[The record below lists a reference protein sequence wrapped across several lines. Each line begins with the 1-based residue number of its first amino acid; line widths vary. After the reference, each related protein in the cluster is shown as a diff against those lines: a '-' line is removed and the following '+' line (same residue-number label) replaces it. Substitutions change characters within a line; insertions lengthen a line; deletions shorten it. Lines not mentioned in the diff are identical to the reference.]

1 MAQVPI
7 KLSKFDNQPW
17 GFRIQGGKDFSV
29 PITVQKVNGGSL
41 AERAG
46 LNAGDTI
53 VAINGIDALKLRHK
67 EAQDAI
73 VRAGNNFEMVV
84 VRGNIWKPVVTPLAE
99 PKIQQNGEPTILTKT
114 SLAANQQ
121 PKRHILGNFYNSTP
135 KPYLGRRTSQDKEN
149 HLRSLFTQTEI
160 KNNTNDSAWQKRI
173 DASEINEDRCNS
185 VSSTSSE
192 NNDAPRHV
200 GSAHNLQ
207 PAPFGKKVPITN
219 GHAAQTALPLAKQ
232 YNSPAGL
239 YSEESIAETLTAQ
252 AEVLAQG
259 VLGVNFKKN
268 ERQYDPAQSEVLK
281 MIQEADS
288 APRAH
293 ETGISCEPVE
303 SPRKGSQTP
312 LIQSHAFRRLQNALL
327 TEQKDPPVP
336 AMSSRPVGVRPV
348 EPPKTKPKD
357 DDPINVPDLTKCG
370 DCDKIIVGIF
380 VKIKGK
386 NLHVECFKCATCGT
400 SLKNIGYY
408 DIGGKLYCDM
418 HARQAAKHNTPAEAT
433 DHDNSDQVPSN
444 DLPRQQLEKLRPRA
458 QATAQLQAAA
468 AQSREPKTPPIGGVR
483 VFPGVLFEEGVR
495 EKAQPP
501 TPRPRVEPPIPEP
514 VEPEATPESLPGTIM
529 VEEPIQELPSEQ
541 LLEPKSEPTE
551 DHEDIKNLTLQEE
564 IEVHP
569 EQPILE
575 NGIAST
581 DEVLGPLGEAG
592 QSDAKETPLEVE
604 AVDTEGAPIP
614 DSVPAQAPAPE
625 PIPVSRQVASPI
637 PPVIKAP
644 TFSPIPP
651 IKQERPFS
659 GDYAAFAPRPV
670 GTRFV
675 WPPAKNPENDPIA
688 TATPLYFPPGTRPES
703 FVETADSHSME
714 TALQKTSFESFS
726 SSSLIS
732 KTVVEMSSQVAQS
745 TSFMSSNQTLPSI
758 KPVQA
763 PVVLEPKPAPSVEN
777 TNPLARPTHV
787 AFAPS
792 LAPKP
797 VAAFVPA
804 TTTPVIPATLPK
816 PVVAPAAV
824 FSSASNAS
832 VVPAPSFTAPY
843 MPGPAPAAPVVGA
856 SGQTTSAPRRGKG
869 VLSQKVGP
877 GVRIPVCSAC
887 EKQIRGP
894 FVTALGRNWCP
905 EHFVCANESCKR
917 HLQDTGFV
925 EEKNE
930 LYCES
935 CFENYLAPIC
945 DKCQKRV
952 VGDCLKAIG
961 KQFHPEC
968 FACAYCGR
976 LFGNSRFYLEDGL
989 PYCEADWNELFT
1001 TKCFGCGF
1009 PIEAGDRWVEAMNN
1023 NYHSQCFNC
1032 SVCKKNLEGQ
1042 SFLAKGGKPMCK
1054 SHATRI

>member
-121 PKRHILGNFYNSTP
+121 
-135 KPYLGRRTSQDKEN
+135 
-149 HLRSLFTQTEI
+149 
-160 KNNTNDSAWQKRI
+160 
-173 DASEINEDRCNS
+173 
-185 VSSTSSE
+185 
-192 NNDAPRHV
+192 APRHV

-303 SPRKGSQTP
+303 SPR
-312 LIQSHAFRRLQNALL
+312 
-327 TEQKDPPVP
+327 KDPPVP

-468 AQSREPKTPPIGGVR
+468 A
-483 VFPGVLFEEGVR
+483 
-495 EKAQPP
+495 
-501 TPRPRVEPPIPEP
+501 
-514 VEPEATPESLPGTIM
+514 
-529 VEEPIQELPSEQ
+529 
-541 LLEPKSEPTE
+541 
-551 DHEDIKNLTLQEE
+551 
-564 IEVHP
+564 
-569 EQPILE
+569 
-575 NGIAST
+575 
-581 DEVLGPLGEAG
+581 
-592 QSDAKETPLEVE
+592 
-604 AVDTEGAPIP
+604 GAPIP

>member
-121 PKRHILGNFYNSTP
+121 
-135 KPYLGRRTSQDKEN
+135 
-149 HLRSLFTQTEI
+149 
-160 KNNTNDSAWQKRI
+160 
-173 DASEINEDRCNS
+173 
-185 VSSTSSE
+185 
-192 NNDAPRHV
+192 
-200 GSAHNLQ
+200 
-207 PAPFGKKVPITN
+207 VPITN

-293 ETGISCEPVE
+293 ETVHHFMEPKPGAFQPRVTAGALAVKPPSRSAPIQAGPQCDNCE
-303 SPRKGSQTP
+303 
-312 LIQSHAFRRLQNALL
+312 
-327 TEQKDPPVP
+327 
-336 AMSSRPVGVRPV
+336 
-348 EPPKTKPKD
+348 
-357 DDPINVPDLTKCG
+357 
-370 DCDKIIVGIF
+370 KILVGIF

>member
-121 PKRHILGNFYNSTP
+121 
-135 KPYLGRRTSQDKEN
+135 
-149 HLRSLFTQTEI
+149 
-160 KNNTNDSAWQKRI
+160 
-173 DASEINEDRCNS
+173 
-185 VSSTSSE
+185 
-192 NNDAPRHV
+192 
-200 GSAHNLQ
+200 
-207 PAPFGKKVPITN
+207 VPITN

-303 SPRKGSQTP
+303 SPRK
-312 LIQSHAFRRLQNALL
+312 
-327 TEQKDPPVP
+327 DPPVP

-370 DCDKIIVGIF
+370 DCDKIIV
-380 VKIKGK
+380 
-386 NLHVECFKCATCGT
+386 
-400 SLKNIGYY
+400 
-408 DIGGKLYCDM
+408 
-418 HARQAAKHNTPAEAT
+418 
-433 DHDNSDQVPSN
+433 PSN

-468 AQSREPKTPPIGGVR
+468 A
-483 VFPGVLFEEGVR
+483 
-495 EKAQPP
+495 AQPP

-1032 SVCKKNLEGQ
+1032 SVCASNLEGIP
-1042 SFLAKGGKPMCK
+1042 FYAKAGKAICK
-1054 SHATRI
+1054 SHAVKAP

>member
-468 AQSREPKTPPIGGVR
+468 A
-483 VFPGVLFEEGVR
+483 
-495 EKAQPP
+495 
-501 TPRPRVEPPIPEP
+501 
-514 VEPEATPESLPGTIM
+514 
-529 VEEPIQELPSEQ
+529 
-541 LLEPKSEPTE
+541 
-551 DHEDIKNLTLQEE
+551 
-564 IEVHP
+564 
-569 EQPILE
+569 
-575 NGIAST
+575 
-581 DEVLGPLGEAG
+581 
-592 QSDAKETPLEVE
+592 
-604 AVDTEGAPIP
+604 GAPIP

-659 GDYAAFAPRPV
+659 GDYAAFAPRPASPLSALTTSSTESQ
-670 GTRFV
+670 GTSKSPSPTLVSPRPFGKKFSFENKKTV
-675 WPPAKNPENDPIA
+675 QFSSPSPWNCSLHINERPAPI
-688 TATPLYFPPGTRPES
+688 TY
-703 FVETADSHSME
+703 V
-714 TALQKTSFESFS
+714 KTSNEE
-726 SSSLIS
+726 
-732 KTVVEMSSQVAQS
+732 K
-745 TSFMSSNQTLPSI
+745 
-758 KPVQA
+758 KPCN
-763 PVVLEPKPAPSVEN
+763 EI
-777 TNPLARPTHV
+777 
-787 AFAPS
+787 
-792 LAPKP
+792 
-797 VAAFVPA
+797 
-804 TTTPVIPATLPK
+804 TT
-816 PVVAPAAV
+816 
-824 FSSASNAS
+824 FNSASRESDGSNNTGENKDVFEKSLCS
-832 VVPAPSFTAPY
+832 VDPN
-843 MPGPAPAAPVVGA
+843 PV
-856 SGQTTSAPRRGKG
+856 SS
-869 VLSQKVGP
+869 
-877 GVRIPVCSAC
+877 PVCSGPKDNYEPWHDILTMKTRSDRDRPVCCAC
-887 EKQIRGP
+887 HKKIERGP

-1032 SVCKKNLEGQ
+1032 SVCASNLEGIP
-1042 SFLAKGGKPMCK
+1042 FYAKAGKAICK
-1054 SHATRI
+1054 SHAVKAP

>member
-121 PKRHILGNFYNSTP
+121 
-135 KPYLGRRTSQDKEN
+135 
-149 HLRSLFTQTEI
+149 
-160 KNNTNDSAWQKRI
+160 
-173 DASEINEDRCNS
+173 
-185 VSSTSSE
+185 
-192 NNDAPRHV
+192 
-200 GSAHNLQ
+200 
-207 PAPFGKKVPITN
+207 VPITN

-293 ETGISCEPVE
+293 ET
-303 SPRKGSQTP
+303 
-312 LIQSHAFRRLQNALL
+312 
-327 TEQKDPPVP
+327 DPPVP

-468 AQSREPKTPPIGGVR
+468 A
-483 VFPGVLFEEGVR
+483 
-495 EKAQPP
+495 AQPP

>member
-121 PKRHILGNFYNSTP
+121 
-135 KPYLGRRTSQDKEN
+135 
-149 HLRSLFTQTEI
+149 
-160 KNNTNDSAWQKRI
+160 
-173 DASEINEDRCNS
+173 
-185 VSSTSSE
+185 
-192 NNDAPRHV
+192 
-200 GSAHNLQ
+200 
-207 PAPFGKKVPITN
+207 VPITN

-495 EKAQPP
+495 EK
-501 TPRPRVEPPIPEP
+501 
-514 VEPEATPESLPGTIM
+514 
-529 VEEPIQELPSEQ
+529 
-541 LLEPKSEPTE
+541 
-551 DHEDIKNLTLQEE
+551 
-564 IEVHP
+564 
-569 EQPILE
+569 
-575 NGIAST
+575 
-581 DEVLGPLGEAG
+581 
-592 QSDAKETPLEVE
+592 
-604 AVDTEGAPIP
+604 GAPIP

>member
-327 TEQKDPPVP
+327 TEQKVHHFMEPKPGAFQPRVTAGALAVKPP
-336 AMSSRPVGVRPV
+336 SRSA
-348 EPPKTKPKD
+348 
-357 DDPINVPDLTKCG
+357 PIQAGPQ
-370 DCDKIIVGIF
+370 CDNCEKI
-380 VKIKGK
+380 
-386 NLHVECFKCATCGT
+386 L
-400 SLKNIGYY
+400 
-408 DIGGKLYCDM
+408 
-418 HARQAAKHNTPAEAT
+418 
-433 DHDNSDQVPSN
+433 VPSN

-468 AQSREPKTPPIGGVR
+468 A
-483 VFPGVLFEEGVR
+483 
-495 EKAQPP
+495 AQPP

-1032 SVCKKNLEGQ
+1032 SVCASNLEGIP
-1042 SFLAKGGKPMCK
+1042 FYAKAGKAICK
-1054 SHATRI
+1054 SHAVKAP

>member
-121 PKRHILGNFYNSTP
+121 
-135 KPYLGRRTSQDKEN
+135 
-149 HLRSLFTQTEI
+149 
-160 KNNTNDSAWQKRI
+160 
-173 DASEINEDRCNS
+173 
-185 VSSTSSE
+185 
-192 NNDAPRHV
+192 
-200 GSAHNLQ
+200 
-207 PAPFGKKVPITN
+207 VPITN

-303 SPRKGSQTP
+303 SPR
-312 LIQSHAFRRLQNALL
+312 
-327 TEQKDPPVP
+327 KDPPVP

-468 AQSREPKTPPIGGVR
+468 A
-483 VFPGVLFEEGVR
+483 
-495 EKAQPP
+495 AQPP

-1032 SVCKKNLEGQ
+1032 SVCASNLEGIP
-1042 SFLAKGGKPMCK
+1042 FYAKAGKAICK
-1054 SHATRI
+1054 SHAVKAP

>member
-659 GDYAAFAPRPV
+659 GDYAAFAPRPASPLSALTTSSTESQ
-670 GTRFV
+670 GTSKSPSPTLVSPRPFGKKFSFENKKTV
-675 WPPAKNPENDPIA
+675 QFSSPSPWNCSLHINERPAPI
-688 TATPLYFPPGTRPES
+688 TY
-703 FVETADSHSME
+703 V
-714 TALQKTSFESFS
+714 KTSNEE
-726 SSSLIS
+726 
-732 KTVVEMSSQVAQS
+732 K
-745 TSFMSSNQTLPSI
+745 
-758 KPVQA
+758 KPCN
-763 PVVLEPKPAPSVEN
+763 EI
-777 TNPLARPTHV
+777 
-787 AFAPS
+787 
-792 LAPKP
+792 
-797 VAAFVPA
+797 
-804 TTTPVIPATLPK
+804 TT
-816 PVVAPAAV
+816 
-824 FSSASNAS
+824 FNSASRESDGSNNTGENKDVFEKSLCS
-832 VVPAPSFTAPY
+832 VDPN
-843 MPGPAPAAPVVGA
+843 PV
-856 SGQTTSAPRRGKG
+856 SS
-869 VLSQKVGP
+869 
-877 GVRIPVCSAC
+877 PVCSGPKDNYEPWHDILTMKTRSDRDRPVCCAC
-887 EKQIRGP
+887 HKKIERGP

-1032 SVCKKNLEGQ
+1032 SVCASNLEGIP
-1042 SFLAKGGKPMCK
+1042 FYAKAGKAICK
-1054 SHATRI
+1054 SHAVKAP

>member
-370 DCDKIIVGIF
+370 DCDKIIV
-380 VKIKGK
+380 
-386 NLHVECFKCATCGT
+386 
-400 SLKNIGYY
+400 
-408 DIGGKLYCDM
+408 
-418 HARQAAKHNTPAEAT
+418 
-433 DHDNSDQVPSN
+433 PSN

-468 AQSREPKTPPIGGVR
+468 A
-483 VFPGVLFEEGVR
+483 
-495 EKAQPP
+495 AQPP

-1032 SVCKKNLEGQ
+1032 SVCASNLEGIP
-1042 SFLAKGGKPMCK
+1042 FYAKAGKAICK
-1054 SHATRI
+1054 SHAVKAP

>member
-659 GDYAAFAPRPV
+659 
-670 GTRFV
+670 
-675 WPPAKNPENDPIA
+675 
-688 TATPLYFPPGTRPES
+688 
-703 FVETADSHSME
+703 
-714 TALQKTSFESFS
+714 
-726 SSSLIS
+726 
-732 KTVVEMSSQVAQS
+732 
-745 TSFMSSNQTLPSI
+745 
-758 KPVQA
+758 
-763 PVVLEPKPAPSVEN
+763 
-777 TNPLARPTHV
+777 
-787 AFAPS
+787 
-792 LAPKP
+792 
-797 VAAFVPA
+797 
-804 TTTPVIPATLPK
+804 
-816 PVVAPAAV
+816 
-824 FSSASNAS
+824 ASNAS

-1032 SVCKKNLEGQ
+1032 SVCASNLEGIP
-1042 SFLAKGGKPMCK
+1042 FYAKAGKAICK
-1054 SHATRI
+1054 SHAVKAP

>member
-121 PKRHILGNFYNSTP
+121 
-135 KPYLGRRTSQDKEN
+135 
-149 HLRSLFTQTEI
+149 
-160 KNNTNDSAWQKRI
+160 
-173 DASEINEDRCNS
+173 
-185 VSSTSSE
+185 
-192 NNDAPRHV
+192 
-200 GSAHNLQ
+200 
-207 PAPFGKKVPITN
+207 VPITN

-293 ETGISCEPVE
+293 ET
-303 SPRKGSQTP
+303 
-312 LIQSHAFRRLQNALL
+312 
-327 TEQKDPPVP
+327 DPPVP

-468 AQSREPKTPPIGGVR
+468 A
-483 VFPGVLFEEGVR
+483 
-495 EKAQPP
+495 AQPP

-1032 SVCKKNLEGQ
+1032 SVCASNLEGIP
-1042 SFLAKGGKPMCK
+1042 FYAKAGKAICK
-1054 SHATRI
+1054 SHAVKAP

>member
-121 PKRHILGNFYNSTP
+121 
-135 KPYLGRRTSQDKEN
+135 
-149 HLRSLFTQTEI
+149 
-160 KNNTNDSAWQKRI
+160 
-173 DASEINEDRCNS
+173 
-185 VSSTSSE
+185 
-192 NNDAPRHV
+192 APRHV

-293 ETGISCEPVE
+293 ETVHHFMEPKPGAFQPRVTAGALAVKPPSRSAPIQAGPQCDNCE
-303 SPRKGSQTP
+303 
-312 LIQSHAFRRLQNALL
+312 
-327 TEQKDPPVP
+327 
-336 AMSSRPVGVRPV
+336 
-348 EPPKTKPKD
+348 
-357 DDPINVPDLTKCG
+357 
-370 DCDKIIVGIF
+370 KI
-380 VKIKGK
+380 
-386 NLHVECFKCATCGT
+386 L
-400 SLKNIGYY
+400 
-408 DIGGKLYCDM
+408 
-418 HARQAAKHNTPAEAT
+418 
-433 DHDNSDQVPSN
+433 VPSN

>member
-468 AQSREPKTPPIGGVR
+468 A
-483 VFPGVLFEEGVR
+483 
-495 EKAQPP
+495 
-501 TPRPRVEPPIPEP
+501 
-514 VEPEATPESLPGTIM
+514 
-529 VEEPIQELPSEQ
+529 
-541 LLEPKSEPTE
+541 
-551 DHEDIKNLTLQEE
+551 
-564 IEVHP
+564 
-569 EQPILE
+569 
-575 NGIAST
+575 
-581 DEVLGPLGEAG
+581 
-592 QSDAKETPLEVE
+592 
-604 AVDTEGAPIP
+604 GAPIP

-1032 SVCKKNLEGQ
+1032 SVCASNLEGIP
-1042 SFLAKGGKPMCK
+1042 FYAKAGKAICK
-1054 SHATRI
+1054 SHAVKAP

>member
-121 PKRHILGNFYNSTP
+121 
-135 KPYLGRRTSQDKEN
+135 
-149 HLRSLFTQTEI
+149 
-160 KNNTNDSAWQKRI
+160 
-173 DASEINEDRCNS
+173 
-185 VSSTSSE
+185 
-192 NNDAPRHV
+192 APRHV

-293 ETGISCEPVE
+293 ET
-303 SPRKGSQTP
+303 
-312 LIQSHAFRRLQNALL
+312 
-327 TEQKDPPVP
+327 DPPVP

-495 EKAQPP
+495 EK
-501 TPRPRVEPPIPEP
+501 
-514 VEPEATPESLPGTIM
+514 
-529 VEEPIQELPSEQ
+529 
-541 LLEPKSEPTE
+541 
-551 DHEDIKNLTLQEE
+551 
-564 IEVHP
+564 
-569 EQPILE
+569 
-575 NGIAST
+575 
-581 DEVLGPLGEAG
+581 
-592 QSDAKETPLEVE
+592 
-604 AVDTEGAPIP
+604 GAPIP

>member
-121 PKRHILGNFYNSTP
+121 
-135 KPYLGRRTSQDKEN
+135 
-149 HLRSLFTQTEI
+149 
-160 KNNTNDSAWQKRI
+160 
-173 DASEINEDRCNS
+173 
-185 VSSTSSE
+185 
-192 NNDAPRHV
+192 APRHV

-293 ETGISCEPVE
+293 ET
-303 SPRKGSQTP
+303 
-312 LIQSHAFRRLQNALL
+312 
-327 TEQKDPPVP
+327 DPPVP

-495 EKAQPP
+495 EK
-501 TPRPRVEPPIPEP
+501 
-514 VEPEATPESLPGTIM
+514 
-529 VEEPIQELPSEQ
+529 
-541 LLEPKSEPTE
+541 
-551 DHEDIKNLTLQEE
+551 
-564 IEVHP
+564 
-569 EQPILE
+569 
-575 NGIAST
+575 
-581 DEVLGPLGEAG
+581 
-592 QSDAKETPLEVE
+592 
-604 AVDTEGAPIP
+604 GAPIP

-659 GDYAAFAPRPV
+659 GDYAAFAPR
-670 GTRFV
+670 
-675 WPPAKNPENDPIA
+675 
-688 TATPLYFPPGTRPES
+688 PGTRPES

>member
-659 GDYAAFAPRPV
+659 GDYAAFAPRP
-670 GTRFV
+670 
-675 WPPAKNPENDPIA
+675 
-688 TATPLYFPPGTRPES
+688 
-703 FVETADSHSME
+703 
-714 TALQKTSFESFS
+714 
-726 SSSLIS
+726 
-732 KTVVEMSSQVAQS
+732 
-745 TSFMSSNQTLPSI
+745 
-758 KPVQA
+758 
-763 PVVLEPKPAPSVEN
+763 
-777 TNPLARPTHV
+777 
-787 AFAPS
+787 
-792 LAPKP
+792 
-797 VAAFVPA
+797 
-804 TTTPVIPATLPK
+804 
-816 PVVAPAAV
+816 
-824 FSSASNAS
+824 ASNAS

-1032 SVCKKNLEGQ
+1032 SVCASNLEGIP
-1042 SFLAKGGKPMCK
+1042 FYAKAGKAICK
-1054 SHATRI
+1054 SHAVKAP

>member
-121 PKRHILGNFYNSTP
+121 
-135 KPYLGRRTSQDKEN
+135 
-149 HLRSLFTQTEI
+149 
-160 KNNTNDSAWQKRI
+160 
-173 DASEINEDRCNS
+173 
-185 VSSTSSE
+185 
-192 NNDAPRHV
+192 
-200 GSAHNLQ
+200 
-207 PAPFGKKVPITN
+207 VPITN

-303 SPRKGSQTP
+303 SPR
-312 LIQSHAFRRLQNALL
+312 
-327 TEQKDPPVP
+327 KDPPVP

-1032 SVCKKNLEGQ
+1032 SVCASNLEGIP
-1042 SFLAKGGKPMCK
+1042 FYAKAGKAICK
-1054 SHATRI
+1054 SHAVKAP

>member
-121 PKRHILGNFYNSTP
+121 
-135 KPYLGRRTSQDKEN
+135 
-149 HLRSLFTQTEI
+149 
-160 KNNTNDSAWQKRI
+160 
-173 DASEINEDRCNS
+173 
-185 VSSTSSE
+185 
-192 NNDAPRHV
+192 APRHV

-495 EKAQPP
+495 EK
-501 TPRPRVEPPIPEP
+501 
-514 VEPEATPESLPGTIM
+514 
-529 VEEPIQELPSEQ
+529 
-541 LLEPKSEPTE
+541 
-551 DHEDIKNLTLQEE
+551 
-564 IEVHP
+564 
-569 EQPILE
+569 
-575 NGIAST
+575 
-581 DEVLGPLGEAG
+581 
-592 QSDAKETPLEVE
+592 
-604 AVDTEGAPIP
+604 GAPIP

-659 GDYAAFAPRPV
+659 GDYAAFAPRP
-670 GTRFV
+670 
-675 WPPAKNPENDPIA
+675 
-688 TATPLYFPPGTRPES
+688 
-703 FVETADSHSME
+703 
-714 TALQKTSFESFS
+714 
-726 SSSLIS
+726 
-732 KTVVEMSSQVAQS
+732 
-745 TSFMSSNQTLPSI
+745 
-758 KPVQA
+758 
-763 PVVLEPKPAPSVEN
+763 
-777 TNPLARPTHV
+777 
-787 AFAPS
+787 
-792 LAPKP
+792 
-797 VAAFVPA
+797 
-804 TTTPVIPATLPK
+804 
-816 PVVAPAAV
+816 
-824 FSSASNAS
+824 ASNAS

>member
-121 PKRHILGNFYNSTP
+121 
-135 KPYLGRRTSQDKEN
+135 
-149 HLRSLFTQTEI
+149 
-160 KNNTNDSAWQKRI
+160 
-173 DASEINEDRCNS
+173 
-185 VSSTSSE
+185 
-192 NNDAPRHV
+192 
-200 GSAHNLQ
+200 
-207 PAPFGKKVPITN
+207 VPITN

-293 ETGISCEPVE
+293 ET
-303 SPRKGSQTP
+303 
-312 LIQSHAFRRLQNALL
+312 
-327 TEQKDPPVP
+327 DPPVP

>member
-121 PKRHILGNFYNSTP
+121 
-135 KPYLGRRTSQDKEN
+135 
-149 HLRSLFTQTEI
+149 
-160 KNNTNDSAWQKRI
+160 
-173 DASEINEDRCNS
+173 
-185 VSSTSSE
+185 
-192 NNDAPRHV
+192 
-200 GSAHNLQ
+200 
-207 PAPFGKKVPITN
+207 VPITN

-293 ETGISCEPVE
+293 ET
-303 SPRKGSQTP
+303 
-312 LIQSHAFRRLQNALL
+312 
-327 TEQKDPPVP
+327 DPPVP

-659 GDYAAFAPRPV
+659 GDYAAFAPR
-670 GTRFV
+670 
-675 WPPAKNPENDPIA
+675 
-688 TATPLYFPPGTRPES
+688 PGTRPES

>member
-327 TEQKDPPVP
+327 TEQKVHHFMEPKPGAFQPRVTAGALAVKPP
-336 AMSSRPVGVRPV
+336 SRSA
-348 EPPKTKPKD
+348 
-357 DDPINVPDLTKCG
+357 PIQAGPQ
-370 DCDKIIVGIF
+370 CDNCEKI
-380 VKIKGK
+380 
-386 NLHVECFKCATCGT
+386 L
-400 SLKNIGYY
+400 
-408 DIGGKLYCDM
+408 
-418 HARQAAKHNTPAEAT
+418 
-433 DHDNSDQVPSN
+433 VPSN

-468 AQSREPKTPPIGGVR
+468 A
-483 VFPGVLFEEGVR
+483 
-495 EKAQPP
+495 
-501 TPRPRVEPPIPEP
+501 
-514 VEPEATPESLPGTIM
+514 
-529 VEEPIQELPSEQ
+529 
-541 LLEPKSEPTE
+541 
-551 DHEDIKNLTLQEE
+551 
-564 IEVHP
+564 
-569 EQPILE
+569 
-575 NGIAST
+575 
-581 DEVLGPLGEAG
+581 
-592 QSDAKETPLEVE
+592 
-604 AVDTEGAPIP
+604 GAPIP

-1032 SVCKKNLEGQ
+1032 SVCASNLEGIP
-1042 SFLAKGGKPMCK
+1042 FYAKAGKAICK
-1054 SHATRI
+1054 SHAVKAP

>member
-121 PKRHILGNFYNSTP
+121 
-135 KPYLGRRTSQDKEN
+135 
-149 HLRSLFTQTEI
+149 
-160 KNNTNDSAWQKRI
+160 
-173 DASEINEDRCNS
+173 
-185 VSSTSSE
+185 
-192 NNDAPRHV
+192 
-200 GSAHNLQ
+200 
-207 PAPFGKKVPITN
+207 VPITN

-293 ETGISCEPVE
+293 ETVHHFMEPKPGAFQPRVTAGALAVKPPSRSAPIQAGPQCDNCE
-303 SPRKGSQTP
+303 
-312 LIQSHAFRRLQNALL
+312 
-327 TEQKDPPVP
+327 
-336 AMSSRPVGVRPV
+336 
-348 EPPKTKPKD
+348 
-357 DDPINVPDLTKCG
+357 
-370 DCDKIIVGIF
+370 KI
-380 VKIKGK
+380 
-386 NLHVECFKCATCGT
+386 L
-400 SLKNIGYY
+400 
-408 DIGGKLYCDM
+408 
-418 HARQAAKHNTPAEAT
+418 
-433 DHDNSDQVPSN
+433 VPSN

-1032 SVCKKNLEGQ
+1032 SVCASNLEGIP
-1042 SFLAKGGKPMCK
+1042 FYAKAGKAICK
-1054 SHATRI
+1054 SHAVKAP

>member
-121 PKRHILGNFYNSTP
+121 
-135 KPYLGRRTSQDKEN
+135 
-149 HLRSLFTQTEI
+149 
-160 KNNTNDSAWQKRI
+160 
-173 DASEINEDRCNS
+173 
-185 VSSTSSE
+185 
-192 NNDAPRHV
+192 
-200 GSAHNLQ
+200 
-207 PAPFGKKVPITN
+207 VPITN

-293 ETGISCEPVE
+293 ETVHHFMEPKPGAFQPRVTAGALAVKPPSRSAPIQAGPQCDNCE
-303 SPRKGSQTP
+303 
-312 LIQSHAFRRLQNALL
+312 
-327 TEQKDPPVP
+327 
-336 AMSSRPVGVRPV
+336 
-348 EPPKTKPKD
+348 
-357 DDPINVPDLTKCG
+357 
-370 DCDKIIVGIF
+370 KI
-380 VKIKGK
+380 
-386 NLHVECFKCATCGT
+386 L
-400 SLKNIGYY
+400 
-408 DIGGKLYCDM
+408 
-418 HARQAAKHNTPAEAT
+418 
-433 DHDNSDQVPSN
+433 VPSN

>member
-121 PKRHILGNFYNSTP
+121 
-135 KPYLGRRTSQDKEN
+135 
-149 HLRSLFTQTEI
+149 
-160 KNNTNDSAWQKRI
+160 
-173 DASEINEDRCNS
+173 
-185 VSSTSSE
+185 
-192 NNDAPRHV
+192 
-200 GSAHNLQ
+200 
-207 PAPFGKKVPITN
+207 VPITN

-293 ETGISCEPVE
+293 ET
-303 SPRKGSQTP
+303 
-312 LIQSHAFRRLQNALL
+312 
-327 TEQKDPPVP
+327 DPPVP

-1032 SVCKKNLEGQ
+1032 SVCASNLEGIP
-1042 SFLAKGGKPMCK
+1042 FYAKAGKAICK
-1054 SHATRI
+1054 SHAVKAP

>member
-121 PKRHILGNFYNSTP
+121 
-135 KPYLGRRTSQDKEN
+135 
-149 HLRSLFTQTEI
+149 
-160 KNNTNDSAWQKRI
+160 
-173 DASEINEDRCNS
+173 
-185 VSSTSSE
+185 
-192 NNDAPRHV
+192 
-200 GSAHNLQ
+200 
-207 PAPFGKKVPITN
+207 VPITN

-293 ETGISCEPVE
+293 ET
-303 SPRKGSQTP
+303 
-312 LIQSHAFRRLQNALL
+312 
-327 TEQKDPPVP
+327 DPPVP

-495 EKAQPP
+495 EK
-501 TPRPRVEPPIPEP
+501 
-514 VEPEATPESLPGTIM
+514 
-529 VEEPIQELPSEQ
+529 
-541 LLEPKSEPTE
+541 
-551 DHEDIKNLTLQEE
+551 
-564 IEVHP
+564 
-569 EQPILE
+569 
-575 NGIAST
+575 
-581 DEVLGPLGEAG
+581 
-592 QSDAKETPLEVE
+592 
-604 AVDTEGAPIP
+604 GAPIP